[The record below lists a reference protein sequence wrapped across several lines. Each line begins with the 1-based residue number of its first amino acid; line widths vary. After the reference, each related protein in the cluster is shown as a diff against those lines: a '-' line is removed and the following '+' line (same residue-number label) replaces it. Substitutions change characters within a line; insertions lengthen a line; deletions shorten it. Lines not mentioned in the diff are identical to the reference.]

1 MKNTQQIVRLKS
13 RFVLFVLLSD
23 LCQPRPP
30 GISVCSSYSGGHVVP
45 RGAQWWILRG
55 AQVLHISNDSFVCR
69 PPTRLSKD
77 LGFCCGRMLFVGARE
92 GHWPPIFSMIHIRRQ
107 TPLPAVLLM
116 VSAGGI
122 A

>member
-1 MKNTQQIVRLKS
+1 MKNTQQIVHLKS

-23 LCQPRPP
+23 LCRPRPP
-30 GISVCSSYSGGHVVP
+30 GISVCSSHSGGRVVP
-45 RGAQWWILRG
+45 RGAQRWILRG

-122 A
+122 V